1 MVQFLNEHFTCDS
14 KRKKRRE
21 KKMTNSP
28 WIQINRFWC
37 PLFVYF
43 LSVLKS
49 REKKTK
55 KRTTRRGSRRCKNHL
70 NSQWKY
76 PNDSNNRIL
85 CVSPF
90 ASFFICLLGPRSS
103 HAPPAIQTLTA
114 IASHKF
120 IHLFLLRFF
129 LRFPYIV

>member
-1 MVQFLNEHFTCDS
+1 
-14 KRKKRRE
+14 
-21 KKMTNSP
+21 MTNSP

-37 PLFVYF
+37 SLFVYF

-49 REKKTK
+49 RERATK
-55 KRTTRRGSRRCKNHL
+55 KSTRKRESRRRKDHL

-85 CVSPF
+85 YVSPF
-90 ASFFICLLGPRSS
+90 SPCFFFICLLGPRSS

-129 LRFPYIV
+129 RAPYTVCLSNCS